1 VFRRRSAT
9 TTDGPDGGVTSAP
22 GAEPGNGAAGRPGV
36 TVGKGRPTPKRS
48 EAERQRRFGGAPAD
62 RKAAAVQSKT
72 RTRAERIRKTEAM
85 RRGEQWALAAKDKGP
100 VKALARDYVDSRRR
114 ISEFYM
120 YGLGVLVILLFFSSH
135 SPVVSSYLPVALLL
149 MVFIMLIEGLF
160 LGRKLKALAAERY
173 PGESTRGLRLYAVMR
188 GLQIR
193 KLRFPKPRV
202 NFGDTV

>member
-9 TTDGPDGGVTSAP
+9 TTDSPDGAAASAP

-62 RKAAAVQSKT
+62 RKAAAAQSKT
-72 RTRAERIRKTEAM
+72 RARAERIRKSEAM
-85 RRGEQWALAAKDKGP
+85 RRGEEWALPPKDKGP
-100 VKALARDYVDSRRR
+100 VKALARDYVDSKRRF
-114 ISEFYM
+114 SEFYM
-120 YGLGVLVILLFFSSH
+120 YGLFLLVILLFFSSH

-149 MVFIMLIEGLF
+149 MVFIMLIEGFF
-160 LGRKLKALAAERY
+160 LGRKLKVLAAERY
-173 PGESTRGLRLYAVMR
+173 PGQSTRGLRMYAAIR

-202 NFGDTV
+202 NVGDTV